1 MNKISREENK
11 IRFDVAV
18 DVIHYLPSVKK
29 RKVLG

>member
-1 MNKISREENK
+1 MNKISREENG

-18 DVIHYLPSVKK
+18 DVIHYLPRVKN